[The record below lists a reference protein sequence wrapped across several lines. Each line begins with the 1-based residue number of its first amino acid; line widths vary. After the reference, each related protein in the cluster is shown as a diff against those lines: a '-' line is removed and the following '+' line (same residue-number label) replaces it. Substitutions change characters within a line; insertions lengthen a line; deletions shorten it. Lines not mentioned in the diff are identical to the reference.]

1 METYRYPAL
10 NEEVIRE
17 VLPNGLHIVLVPR
30 PGFSKKLAY
39 FVTDYGAIHTNYT
52 VNGQAFQAPAGVAH
66 YLEHKLF
73 DMPGRDV
80 SSEFAALGASV
91 NAFTSFDMTAYY
103 FGCTENFAE
112 SLSLLLEFVSTPY
125 FTQESVAKEQ
135 GIIGQEIGMYEDNP
149 ESKVFD
155 LLVGNMYRNHPIRTP
170 ILGTKESIAQITPE
184 ILTQCHKA
192 FYRPDNMLLCVVG
205 DVEMELVR
213 KIAMEIL
220 PEAPADTVVPAKNW
234 PEEMTC
240 PRAYADTAMEVAMP
254 MFQMGFKCEPLGKGE
269 DAVRVEAIGDL
280 AAEALFGESS
290 RLYLRLY
297 EEGLIDSAFG
307 GGFETIEGMAMLTAF
322 GDSDDPEAVFEAIL
336 EEAAIIAEEGIPE
349 ADFLRMKRSA
359 LGRRIRSL
367 DSFDSTCFRI
377 CAYHFSDFD
386 YFRFPEVFEKLENRE
401 VQEFL
406 RKTVTR
412 ERASLACIYPTN
424 QEETT

>member
-1 METYRYPAL
+1 MEQRYYPAL
-10 NEEVIRE
+10 NETVIRE
-17 VLPNGLHIVLVPR
+17 VLPNGLTIALIPR

-39 FVTDYGAIHTNYT
+39 FVTDYGAIHTEFSVDGTEHT
-52 VNGQAFQAPAGVAH
+52 VPAGVAH

-73 DMPGRDV
+73 DMPGRDI
-80 SSEFAALGASV
+80 SAEFAALGASV

-103 FGCTENFAE
+103 FGCTENFE
-112 SLSLLLEFVSTPY
+112 QSLALLLEFVSTPY
-125 FTQESVAKEQ
+125 FTEESVAKEQ

-149 ESKVFD
+149 ESKIFD
-155 LLVGNMYRNHPIRTP
+155 LLMQNMYRTHPVRTP
-170 ILGTKESIAQITPE
+170 ILGTKESIARITPE
-184 ILTQCHKA
+184 ILDRCHKA

-205 DVEMELVR
+205 DVDMALVR
-213 KIAMEIL
+213 RIALQVL
-220 PEAPADTVVPAKNW
+220 PEKSAETVTPQLNW

-240 PRAYADTAMEVAMP
+240 PESYADTAMEVAMP
-254 MFQMGFKCEPLGKGE
+254 MFQLGFKCEPMGRGE
-269 DAVRVEAIGDL
+269 EAVKIEVIGDL

-297 EEGLIDSAFG
+297 EQGLIDSAFG

-336 EEAAIIAEEGIPE
+336 EEAARLSAEGIPE

-359 LGRRIRSL
+359 LGRRIRGL

-377 CAYHFSDFD
+377 CAYHFSGFD
-386 YFRFPEVFEKLENRE
+386 YFRFPEVYEKLDRSE

-406 RKTVTR
+406 RSVITR

>member
-1 METYRYPAL
+1 METRHYPAL
-10 NEEVIRE
+10 NETVIRE
-17 VLPNGLHIVLVPR
+17 VLPNGLTIALVPR

-39 FVTDYGAIHTNYT
+39 FVTDYGAIHTEFS
-52 VNGQAFQAPAGVAH
+52 VDGLPHRAPAGVAH

-73 DMPGRDV
+73 DMPGRDI
-80 SSEFAALGASV
+80 SAEFAALGASV
-91 NAFTSFDMTAYY
+91 NAFTGFDMTAYY

-112 SLSLLLEFVSTPY
+112 NLTLLLEFVSTPY

-155 LLVGNMYRNHPIRTP
+155 LLTQNMYRNHPVRTP
-170 ILGTKESIAQITPE
+170 ILGTRESICQITPE
-184 ILTQCHKA
+184 ILEQCHRA

-205 DVEMELVR
+205 DVDMELICQ
-213 KIAMEIL
+213 IAEKTL
-220 PEAPADTVVPAKNW
+220 PPKAAGTVTPRLSW

-240 PRAYADTAMEVAMP
+240 PRFADAAHMEVAMP
-254 MFQMGFKCEPLGKGE
+254 MFQLGFKCEPIGRGE
-269 DAVRVEAIGDL
+269 EAVKSEIVGDL

-297 EEGLIDSAFG
+297 EQGLIDSAFG

-322 GDSDDPEAVFEAIL
+322 GDSDDPDAILEAIL
-336 EEAAIIAEEGIPE
+336 EEAALLAEQGIPE

-359 LGRRIRSL
+359 LGRRIRGL
-367 DSFDSTCFRI
+367 DSFDSTCFRT
-377 CAYHFSDFD
+377 CAYHFSGFD
-386 YFRFPEVFEKLENRE
+386 YFRFPEVYEKLESSD
-401 VQEFL
+401 VQDFL
-406 RKTVTR
+406 RRVVTR
-412 ERASLACIYPTN
+412 QRASIACIYPTT